1 MAYGVEIYGPNG
13 GILLDSNAYSMIQT
27 SAAITTWANNA
38 TVTAAP
44 GEIIAIRYDA
54 SSTEKTT
61 YISTA
66 NSGTSRVFTNES
78 GYTLE
83 YVKMKVVKDD
93 GSKPAAEDYG
103 IECFDSSG
111 DLTYSSRYTKGFTIE
126 DFHDVDTIEGG
137 ARHYEAT
144 STTQGDHVYTGSDQ
158 DVFVTLLSPMF
169 RNYVNIYNPI
179 WSISQY
185 WFETNGKIRFVSY
198 LWLAFS
204 STFVKYKNWGNIFVF
219 TLRN

>member
-27 SAAITTWANNA
+27 SAAVTTWADNA
-38 TVTAAP
+38 TVTAGP
-44 GEIIAIRYDA
+44 GEVIAIRYDA
-54 SSTEKTT
+54 SSAEKTT

-83 YVKMKVVKDD
+83 YVILKVVKDD

-103 IECFDSSG
+103 LECFDSSG
-111 DLTYSSRYTKGFTIE
+111 NITYSSRYTKGFTIE
-126 DFHDVDTIEGG
+126 EFHDVDTIEGG
-137 ARHYEAT
+137 VRHYEAN
-144 STTQGDHVYTGSDQ
+144 STNIGDHVYTGSDQ

-169 RNYVNIYNPI
+169 VNYVNPYNPI
-179 WSISQY
+179 FSISQY
-185 WFETNGKIRFVSY
+185 WFETTGKIRFVSY
-198 LWLAFS
+198 LWLAYS
-204 STFVKYKNWGNIFVF
+204 SYFQKFDNWGNIFVF